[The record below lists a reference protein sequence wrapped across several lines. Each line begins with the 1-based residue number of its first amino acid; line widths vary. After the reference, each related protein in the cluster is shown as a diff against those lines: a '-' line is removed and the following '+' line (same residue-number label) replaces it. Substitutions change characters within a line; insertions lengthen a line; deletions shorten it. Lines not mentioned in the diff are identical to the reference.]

1 MARRA
6 VLGLVLALTA
16 AILLFFLIAPSTI
29 ERRMNRVT
37 MPPEGWPVSESAQ
50 ALHAELTIGD
60 LHSGM
65 LVWDRAPLRRTDRG
79 HTDLPRLVEGNVAVH
94 VVAANTDSPF
104 GQNYTRNRSNSR
116 DRVSALFITQL
127 RPPRTWFSAMER
139 ALEQARVL
147 ADAEARAPETLRIIR
162 ARPDLDAVLAERELG
177 QPVVGALLAIEGA
190 YLLNGDP
197 ANLDRL
203 VEAGFRV
210 VGLVEFLDNEL
221 GPSLHGE
228 GYRDY
233 GLTDFGRLMVRRM
246 IDQNLIIDL
255 SHASPAT
262 VADVLAIPGARPI
275 LSHTGVLSHCP
286 STRNIADT
294 KLQRIAEAGGLIG
307 IGFWTDVVCGAT
319 PAEIAGAIRA
329 AIALVGEDH
338 VALGSNW
345 DGGVTVPFDA
355 AHLPALTQALMDTG
369 LRDEQIRKVMGGNMI
384 RFLSETLPPE

>member
-6 VLGLVLALTA
+6 VLGLVLALA
-16 AILLFFLIAPSTI
+16 SALALFFTIAPARI
-29 ERRMNRVT
+29 ERSMNVVT
-37 MPPEGWPVSESAQ
+37 MPPGGWPVTEHAL
-50 ALHAELTIGD
+50 ALHADLIIGD

-65 LVWDRAPLRRTDRG
+65 LVWDRDPLRRAGRG
-79 HTDLPRLVEGNVAVH
+79 HTDLPRLKEGNVAVH
-94 VVAANTDSPF
+94 VIAANTDSPF
-104 GQNYTRNRSNSR
+104 GQNYTRNRSDSR

-127 RPPRTWFSAMER
+127 RPPKTWFSAMER
-139 ALEQARVL
+139 ALEQANDL
-147 ADAEARAPETLRIIR
+147 AEAEARAPETLRIIR
-162 ARPDLDAVLAERELG
+162 ARPDLDMVLSARQQG
-177 QPVVGALLAIEGA
+177 QPLVGALLAIEGA

-203 VEAGFRV
+203 VQAGFRV

-228 GYRDY
+228 SYRDY
-233 GLTDFGRLMVRRM
+233 GLTGFGRLMVRRM

-294 KLQRIAEAGGLIG
+294 KLQKIAAAGGLIG
-307 IGFWTDVVCGAT
+307 IGFWSDVVCGTT

-345 DGGVTVPFDA
+345 DGGVEVPFDA
-355 AHLPALTQALMDTG
+355 AHLPALTQALLDAG
-369 LRDEQIRKVMGGNMI
+369 LREEQIRKVMGGNMI
-384 RFLSETLPPE
+384 RFLSETLPQH

>member
-6 VLGLVLALTA
+6 VLGLALALTA
-16 AILLFFLIAPSTI
+16 ALALFFMFGPARI
-29 ERRMNRVT
+29 ERGTNVVT
-37 MPPEGWPVSESAQ
+37 MPDDGWPVSDRAL
-50 ALHAELTIGD
+50 ALHSDLLIGD

-65 LVWDRAPLRRTDRG
+65 LVWDRDPLKRAGRG
-79 HTDLPRLVEGNVAVH
+79 HTDLPRLIEGNVAVH
-94 VVAANTDSPF
+94 VVIATTDSPF
-104 GQNYTRNRSNSR
+104 GQNYTSNPSDSR
-116 DRVSALFITQL
+116 DRVSALFVTQL

-147 ADAEARAPETLRIIR
+147 ADAEARAPETVRIIR
-162 ARPDLDAVLAERELG
+162 ARPDLDAVLAARSRG
-177 QPVVGALLAIEGA
+177 QPMIGALLAIEGA
-190 YLLNGDP
+190 HLLNGDP

-203 VEAGFRV
+203 VDAGFRV

-221 GPSLHGE
+221 GPSLHGDS
-228 GYRDY
+228 YRDY
-233 GLTDFGRLMVRRM
+233 GLTEFGHLMVERM
-246 IDQNLIIDL
+246 IERNLIIDL

-262 VADVLAIPGARPI
+262 VADVLSIPGARPV

-286 STRNIADT
+286 SARNIADI
-294 KLQRIAEAGGLIG
+294 KLQRIAEAGGIIG
-307 IGFWTDVVCGAT
+307 IGFWTDVVCGST

-329 AIALVGEDH
+329 AMALVGEDH

-355 AHLPALTQALMDTG
+355 AHLPALTQALLDAG
-369 LRDEQIRKVMGGNMI
+369 LREEQIRKVMGGNMI

>member
-6 VLGLVLALTA
+6 VLGLVLALAA
-16 AILLFFLIAPSTI
+16 AIALFFVFGPARI
-29 ERRMNRVT
+29 ERSMNVVT
-37 MPPEGWPVSESAQ
+37 MPRDGWPVSERAQ
-50 ALHAELTIGD
+50 ALHADLIIGD

-65 LVWDRAPLRRTDRG
+65 LVWDREPLRRAGRG
-79 HTDLPRLVEGNVAVH
+79 HTDLPRLIEGNVAVH

-104 GQNYTRNRSNSR
+104 GQNYTRNRSSSR
-116 DRVSALFITQL
+116 DRVSALFIAQL

-139 ALEQARVL
+139 AMEQARDL
-147 ADAEARAPETLRIIR
+147 AEAEARAPETLRIIR
-162 ARPDLDAVLAERELG
+162 ARPDLDAVLAARDLG
-177 QPVVGALLAIEGA
+177 QPIIGALLAIEGA
-190 YLLNGDP
+190 YLLNGNP

-221 GPSLHGE
+221 GPSLHGDA
-228 GYRDY
+228 YRDY

-262 VADVLAIPGARPI
+262 VADVLAIPGARPV

-286 STRNIADT
+286 SARNIADT

-307 IGFWTDVVCGAT
+307 IGFWTDVVCGSS

-329 AIALVGEDH
+329 AIALVGEDQ

-355 AHLPALTQALMDTG
+355 AHLPALTQALMDAG

-384 RFLSETLPPE
+384 RFLSETLPQE

>member
-6 VLGLVLALTA
+6 VLGLVLALAA
-16 AILLFFLIAPSTI
+16 AIVLFFVFGPARI
-29 ERRMNRVT
+29 ERSMNVVT
-37 MPPEGWPVSESAQ
+37 MPRDGWPVSERAQ
-50 ALHAELTIGD
+50 ALHADLIIGD

-65 LVWDRAPLRRTDRG
+65 LVWDREPLRRASRG
-79 HTDLPRLVEGNVAVH
+79 HTDLPRLIEGNVAVH

-116 DRVSALFITQL
+116 DRVSALFIAQL

-139 ALEQARVL
+139 ALEQARDL
-147 ADAEARAPETLRIIR
+147 AEAEARAPETLRIIR
-162 ARPDLDAVLAERELG
+162 ARPDLDAVLAARGLG
-177 QPVVGALLAIEGA
+177 QPIIGALLAIEGA
-190 YLLNGDP
+190 YLLNGNP

-221 GPSLHGE
+221 GPSLHGDS
-228 GYRDY
+228 YRDY
-233 GLTDFGRLMVRRM
+233 GLTDFGRRMVRRM

-262 VADVLAIPGARPI
+262 VADVLAIPGALPV

-286 STRNIADT
+286 SARNIADT

-307 IGFWTDVVCGAT
+307 IGFWTDVVCGSS

-355 AHLPALTQALMDTG
+355 AHLPALTQALMDAG

-384 RFLSETLPPE
+384 RFLSETLPQE